1 MQELKFLEEIFGF
14 DKVYL
19 TPKGT
24 LVLVLSK
31 NGKTVSREIE
41 DIHRFI
47 ENVDRVEPPL
57 SSELMLN
64 IFYEK
69 IIKIKED
76 MEKELD
82 SS

>member
-64 IFYEK
+64 ILYEK

>member
-41 DIHRFI
+41 DVHRFI

-64 IFYEK
+64 ILYEK

>member
-31 NGKTVSREIE
+31 NGKTVSKEIE

-47 ENVDRVEPPL
+47 ENVDRVESPL

-64 IFYEK
+64 ILYEK

>member
-31 NGKTVSREIE
+31 NDKTVSREIE

-64 IFYEK
+64 ILYEK

>member
-14 DKVYL
+14 NKVYL

-31 NGKTVSREIE
+31 NGKIVSREIE
-41 DIHRFI
+41 DVHRFI

-64 IFYEK
+64 ILYEK

>member
-31 NGKTVSREIE
+31 NGKTVSKEIE

-64 IFYEK
+64 ILYEK

-82 SS
+82 SR

>member
-14 DKVYL
+14 NKVYL

-31 NGKTVSREIE
+31 NGKTVSKEIE

-64 IFYEK
+64 ILYEK

>member
-31 NGKTVSREIE
+31 NGKTVSKEIE

-64 IFYEK
+64 ILYEK

>member
-31 NGKTVSREIE
+31 NNKTVSKEIE

-64 IFYEK
+64 ILYEK
-69 IIKIKED
+69 IIKTKED

>member
-24 LVLVLSK
+24 LFLVLSK

-64 IFYEK
+64 ILYEK

-76 MEKELD
+76 MEKELN

>member
-24 LVLVLSK
+24 LFLVLSK

-64 IFYEK
+64 ILYEK
-69 IIKIKED
+69 IIKTKED
-76 MEKELD
+76 MEKELN

>member
-31 NGKTVSREIE
+31 NGKTVSKEIE

-64 IFYEK
+64 ILYEK
-69 IIKIKED
+69 IIKTKED

>member
-31 NGKTVSREIE
+31 NNKTVSKEIE

-64 IFYEK
+64 ILYEK

>member
-14 DKVYL
+14 NKVYL

-41 DIHRFI
+41 DVHRFI

-64 IFYEK
+64 ILYEK